1 MLALVRINSTGTEA
15 AEGSGARFV
24 TTHWSVVLVAGRT
37 DSTRAQNALARLCQ
51 TYWYPLYA
59 YVRRRG
65 HSPHDAQ
72 DLTQEFFARL
82 LERHTL
88 AIADPSRGRFRSFL
102 LSTMSHFLAHEWE
115 KLNAQKRGGGLRIL
129 SLDLAR
135 AEERYDLE
143 PTDNSTPDKLFDKHW
158 ATALL
163 EEVLNQLEAEY
174 QHTGK
179 AELFASL
186 KQTLTGTGESQPY
199 AFLAARLGM
208 NEAAIKVAVKGTV
221 QHTVA
226 EGDGPV
232 NALDAALRK
241 ALVKFFPRLAE
252 VKLEDYKV
260 RVLDGTA
267 GTAAKVR
274 VLIESTDGQARWGTI
289 GVSTNIIEA
298 SWLALIDSLMYKLM
312 IDRSGRA

>member
-1 MLALVRINSTGTEA
+1 MLAPVRMNSTGTAA

-88 AIADPSRGRFRSFL
+88 AIADPNRGRFRSFL
-102 LSTMSHFLAHEWE
+102 LSTMNHFLAHEWE
-115 KLNAQKRGGGLRIL
+115 KVRAQKRGGGCQIL
-129 SLDLAR
+129 SLDLAQ

-143 PTDNSTPDKLFDKHW
+143 PAGNSSPDKLFDKHW

-174 QHTGK
+174 QH
-179 AELFASL
+179 
-186 KQTLTGTGESQPY
+186 
-199 AFLAARLGM
+199 
-208 NEAAIKVAVKGTV
+208 
-221 QHTVA
+221 
-226 EGDGPV
+226 
-232 NALDAALRK
+232 
-241 ALVKFFPRLAE
+241 
-252 VKLEDYKV
+252 
-260 RVLDGTA
+260 A
-267 GTAAKVR
+267 G
-274 VLIESTDGQARWGTI
+274 
-289 GVSTNIIEA
+289 
-298 SWLALIDSLMYKLM
+298 
-312 IDRSGRA
+312 